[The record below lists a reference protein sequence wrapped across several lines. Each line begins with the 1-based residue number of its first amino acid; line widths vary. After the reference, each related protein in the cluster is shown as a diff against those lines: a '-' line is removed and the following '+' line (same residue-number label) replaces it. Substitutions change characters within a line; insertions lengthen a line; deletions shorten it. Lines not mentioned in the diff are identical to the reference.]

1 MSTSLK
7 IILRVTAA
15 LVLIALVIAWQADV
29 FTEKIRSGATDRQAA
44 NLDGRQTVL
53 VESLSLPQTRN
64 LLGALR
70 SRNQVHIAPRLTG
83 RVNDL
88 LIEAGDSVRAGD
100 VLVRLDEDELEA
112 AVAQAGAAADAA
124 RARLRGAEKTF
135 ARIEAGF
142 KDDVASEIR
151 LIEARQVRDAAQ
163 ASSDQAQEALRQAR
177 IQASY
182 ATIRSPITGIVID
195 TLLEEG
201 DLALPGQPMVIMFDP
216 DRIEAEISVPSSLAS
231 HFKVRAEFALYIEAI
246 GVRTTGTVR
255 TLVPRAD
262 TATRSVLARLELDA
276 PQGSLP
282 GMFVRLE
289 LHAEERPVL
298 ALPAYAIGSVR
309 QLDFVWFVAEDDTLR
324 RRFVRPGRF
333 LGDDRV
339 EILSGL
345 TEGDRVLARWS
356 HNTVDFGAS
365 TDDRDHTKSD
375 IP

>member
-1 MSTSLK
+1 M
-7 IILRVTAA
+7 LRVTAA
-15 LVLIALVIAWQADV
+15 FMLIALVIAWQADV
-29 FTEKIRSGATDRQAA
+29 FTEKIQPGVTERRGV
-44 NLDGRQTVL
+44 NLDGHEVTF
-53 VESLSLPQTRN
+53 VESLSLPQKRD
-64 LLGALR
+64 LLGTLR

-83 RVNDL
+83 RIDDL
-88 LIEAGDSVRAGD
+88 LIEAGDSVQSGD
-100 VLVRLDEDELEA
+100 VLVRLESDGLEA
-112 AVAQAGAAADAA
+112 GIAQAEAAADAA
-124 RARLRGAEKTF
+124 QAGLRGAEETL

-142 KDDVASEIR
+142 KSNVASEIR
-151 LIEARQVRDAAQ
+151 LIEAKQLRDTAQ
-163 ASSDQAQEALRQAR
+163 ARFDQAKEALRQAR
-177 IQASY
+177 IQAGY

-201 DLALPGQPMVIMFDP
+201 DLALPGQPLVIMFDP
-216 DRIEAEISVPSSLAS
+216 NRVEAEISVPSSQAS
-231 HFKVRAEFALYIEAI
+231 HFKVGAEFTLTIEAI
-246 GVRTTGTVR
+246 GIRTTGTVR

-298 ALPAYAIGSVR
+298 ALPASAIGSVR
-309 QLDFVWFVAEDDTLR
+309 QLDFVWFVAGDDTLR

-333 LGDDRV
+333 LGEDRV

-345 TEGDRVLARWS
+345 SAGDRVLARWS
-356 HNTVDFGAS
+356 HHTGHSGVPVDAR
-365 TDDRDHTKSD
+365 DDTESD